1 MYEGLPNLSTKIELL
16 ALEEHKN
23 GNVENMLS
31 LLYSIGM
38 KIVTSSEELK
48 RVDSAAKKVL
58 PSLVLMES
66 AALQC
71 WFALSRLIERSSSLL
86 FLIGGGNNGADGLA
100 IARHAYHAGVRKI
113 TVLHTAT
120 RYTDEHAFQQT
131 LLKEYP
137 IEQIWLDDTHL
148 DGLSSHDWIIDAIT
162 GLGLNG
168 PLNEKLHDLISWVN
182 HSDASV
188 FSVDISSGLGDRCA
202 VSNLCISSDHTVAL
216 GSFTQAHYHP
226 LARSRCGNLRIAN
239 PSFPLAL
246 LDSLNVI
253 ATVDDEPPAIPAL
266 NRSAYKNT
274 RGSIAIFGSSE
285 KYTGAARL
293 AASAAFTARSGLVT
307 LFCDPE
313 IHEICASNTL
323 SVMVRSYRGEPVEG
337 FDAILAG
344 PGWGEGREEILKVLL
359 SMSTPLVIDADG
371 IRSLA
376 RLIASK
382 EYSVESRNAP
392 LILTPHL
399 GEMRVIGEAVL
410 GRPCFL
416 SSESPESF
424 FSRLKAIAQTLDATI
439 VLKSSLIHIVDP
451 DGTITILEGLNP
463 SLGVAGSGDLLGGMI
478 TAFLGQGFSAHD
490 SSLIAGKI
498 LFKSALMANERIGYY
513 DSETLLPYIG
523 LAIKEA
529 ER

>member
-1 MYEGLPNLSTKIELL
+1 
-16 ALEEHKN
+16 
-23 GNVENMLS
+23 
-31 LLYSIGM
+31 
-38 KIVTSSEELK
+38 
-48 RVDSAAKKVL
+48 
-58 PSLVLMES
+58 
-66 AALQC
+66 
-71 WFALSRLIERSSSLL
+71 
-86 FLIGGGNNGADGLA
+86 
-100 IARHAYHAGVRKI
+100 
-113 TVLHTAT
+113 
-120 RYTDEHAFQQT
+120 
-131 LLKEYP
+131 
-137 IEQIWLDDTHL
+137 
-148 DGLSSHDWIIDAIT
+148 
-162 GLGLNG
+162 
-168 PLNEKLHDLISWVN
+168 
-182 HSDASV
+182 
-188 FSVDISSGLGDRCA
+188 
-202 VSNLCISSDHTVAL
+202 
-216 GSFTQAHYHP
+216 
-226 LARSRCGNLRIAN
+226 
-239 PSFPLAL
+239 
-246 LDSLNVI
+246 
-253 ATVDDEPPAIPAL
+253 
-266 NRSAYKNT
+266 
-274 RGSIAIFGSSE
+274 
-285 KYTGAARL
+285 
-293 AASAAFTARSGLVT
+293 
-307 LFCDPE
+307 
-313 IHEICASNTL
+313 
-323 SVMVRSYRGEPVEG
+323 EPVEG

-392 LILTPHL
+392 MILTPHL
-399 GEMRVIGEAVL
+399 GEMRVIGEAAL
-410 GRPCFL
+410 GRRCFE

>member
-1 MYEGLPNLSTKIELL
+1 
-16 ALEEHKN
+16 
-23 GNVENMLS
+23 
-31 LLYSIGM
+31 M

-86 FLIGGGNNGADGLA
+86 FLIGGGNNGADGIA
-100 IARHAYHAGVRKI
+100 IARHAYHAGWRKI

-137 IEQIWLDDTHL
+137 IRQLWLGDVDLDDL
-148 DGLSSHDWIIDAIT
+148 PPHDWIIDAIA

-168 PLNEKLHDLISWVN
+168 PLHERLGELVFRVN
-182 HSDASV
+182 RSDASV
-188 FSVDISSGLGDRCA
+188 FSVDIPSGLGDRCA
-202 VSNLCISSDHTVAL
+202 VSGLCISSDHTVAL
-216 GSFTQAHYHP
+216 GSFTRAHYHP
-226 LARSRCGNLRIAN
+226 LVRSRCGNLRIAN

-246 LDSLNVI
+246 LNSLDVV
-253 ATVDDEPPAIPAL
+253 ATVDDEPLAIPAL
-266 NRSAYKNT
+266 EKSAYKNT
-274 RGSIAIFGSSE
+274 RGSIAIFGSSV

-293 AASAAFTARSGLVT
+293 AANAAFTARSGLVT

-313 IHEICASNTL
+313 IHEICASSTM
-323 SVMVRSYRGEPVEG
+323 SIMVRSYKGEPVEG

-344 PGWGEGREEILKVLL
+344 PGWGDGREELLKVLL
-359 SMSTPLVIDADG
+359 CTPVPLVLDADG

-382 EYSVESRNAP
+382 KMEGRIAP
-392 LILTPHL
+392 TVLTPHL
-399 GEMRVIGEAVL
+399 GEMRILGEAVL
-410 GRPCFL
+410 GRPCFE
-416 SSESPESF
+416 SSESPETF
-424 FSRLKAIAQTLDATI
+424 FSDLKEVARFLEATI
-439 VLKSSLIHIVDP
+439 VLKSSLIHVVDP

-463 SLGVAGSGDLLGGMI
+463 SLGVAGSGDLLAGMV

-498 LFKSALMANERIGYY
+498 LFTSAQAANEEIGYY

-523 LAIKEA
+523 RTVKEA